1 MKALSAIPVLVLIF
15 SIFPLHSWAQGPLRD
30 GFTRDDLSFPFQWK
44 ANPLRPGVVLDEVID
59 LDPFDAPGKSG
70 ADFTEFRIIF
80 GQGSL
85 SIFDALGVDEV
96 AGLKRSDAM
105 AKIRLLEAEGKT
117 ERDGAFIAGLTNI
130 HGRQIFMFFNLN
142 RLAFSTE
149 YAIRV
154 LSHEPVHLARYL
166 ITQEAKPDVDYYND
180 PYATLNDENEE
191 YFAESIE
198 RLTTLALDRYFK
210 ATLP

>member
-1 MKALSAIPVLVLIF
+1 MKALQAFPFLLLIVSF
-15 SIFPLHSWAQGPLRD
+15 LPLTSWAQGPVRD
-30 GFTRDDLSFPFQWK
+30 GFTRDDLSFPFQWR
-44 ANPLRPGVVLDEVID
+44 ANPLQPGVVLDQVID
-59 LDPFDAPGKSG
+59 LDPFDAPGKSH

-80 GQGSL
+80 GHGSQA
-85 SIFDALGVDEV
+85 IFDALGVDEV

-105 AKIRLLEAEGKT
+105 AKIKSLEAEGKS
-117 ERDGAFIAGLTNI
+117 ERDGAYIAGLTNI

-149 YAIRV
+149 FAIRV
-154 LSHEPVHLARYL
+154 LSHEPVHLSRYL

-180 PYATLNDENEE
+180 PYVTLNDENEE

-198 RLTTLALDRYFK
+198 RLTTLALDRYFQV
-210 ATLP
+210 TLP

>member
-1 MKALSAIPVLVLIF
+1 MKSNLFRCFFAVATLLF
-15 SIFPLHSWAQGPLRD
+15 SLHAFSQTPIRD

-44 ANPLRPGVVLDEVID
+44 ANPLKPGVVLDQIID
-59 LDPFDAPGKSG
+59 LDPFDAPGKTQ

-80 GQGSL
+80 GYGSL
-85 SIFDALGVDEV
+85 SIFDALGVNEV
-96 AGLKRSDAM
+96 AGLKRSDAE
-105 AKIRLLEAEGKT
+105 AKIRALEAEGKS
-117 ERDGAFIAGLTNI
+117 EKDGAFIAGLTNI

-142 RLAFSTE
+142 RLASSTE

-154 LSHEPVHLARYL
+154 LSHEPVHLARFL
-166 ITQEAKPDVDYYND
+166 ITTEAKPDVDYYND
-180 PYATLNDENEE
+180 PYVTLNDDNEE

-198 RLTTLALDRYFK
+198 RLTTVALDRYFK

>member
-1 MKALSAIPVLVLIF
+1 MKAFSAIPVLVLVF
-15 SIFPLHSWAQGPLRD
+15 SLFPLPSRAQGPVRD

-44 ANPLRPGVVLDEVID
+44 ANPLKPGVVLDQVID
-59 LDPFDAPGKSG
+59 LDPFDAPGKPH

-80 GQGSL
+80 GYGSQ
-85 SIFDALGVDEV
+85 SIFDALGVNEV
-96 AGLKRSDAM
+96 AGLKRSD
-105 AKIRLLEAEGKT
+105 
-117 ERDGAFIAGLTNI
+117 AGLTNI

-142 RLAFSTE
+142 RLGFSSE
-149 YAIRV
+149 FAIRV
-154 LSHEPVHLARYL
+154 LSHEPLHLSRYL

-180 PYATLNDENEE
+180 PYVTLNDENEE